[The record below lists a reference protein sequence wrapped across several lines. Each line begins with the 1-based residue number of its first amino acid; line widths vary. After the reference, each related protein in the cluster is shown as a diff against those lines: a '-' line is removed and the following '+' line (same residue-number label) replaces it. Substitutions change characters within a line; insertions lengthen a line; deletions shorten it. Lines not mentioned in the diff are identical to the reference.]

1 MKHVLIETELG
12 WAAIGIE
19 GDTVCAASL
28 PASRQAAELS
38 ITDWGADEPAS
49 EEEAGPFID
58 VVMRVISGEDIQLGG
73 SVRLGTGTKFQRAVW
88 TGISTIPKG
97 KVLTYGELAER
108 VGYPGAARA
117 VGQACGSNPIPLL
130 IPCHRVVASN
140 GIGGFGGDI
149 KLKKRLLEAEG
160 VHY

>member
-1 MKHVLIETELG
+1 MKHVLIETGLG

-19 GDTVCAASL
+19 DDAVCAASL
-28 PASRQAAELS
+28 PASRGAAELA

-49 EEEAGPFID
+49 QEEAAPFID
-58 VVMRVISGEDIQLGG
+58 MVMRAAAGDDIELDGN
-73 SVRLGTGTKFQRAVW
+73 VRIGTGTKFQRAVW
-88 TGISTIPKG
+88 YGVSTIPKG
-97 KVLTYGELAER
+97 EVLTYGELAER
-108 VGYPGAARA
+108 IGYPGAARA
-117 VGQACGSNPIPLL
+117 VGQAVGSNPIPLL

-149 KLKKRLLEAEG
+149 NLKRRLLEAEG